1 MAAAVMSAGT
11 SWKNS
16 SRRSMSAVSVRPSRA
31 AFSARASAWPV
42 LAHHSPAVSP
52 GFGTMALSS
61 TRRSTGTCSHTS
73 GAVKPPSDWP
83 TTMSWRRSPIALTTM
98 SVYSASPAELSA
110 AGRSG
115 ATTSWPRPRSSGT
128 SRCQYAAAPPAP
140 GMSTYVAI
148 VTSACGRGH
157 SVSSPPRRAP
167 QWLDL
172 APLRPNLALERD
184 VEYLVHVIHERERD
198 VFAHPGG
205 NLLQVAPVVVRRHDL
220 GQPGPMRRQHLLLQP
235 ADRHDPAAQRDLT
248 GHAQGMVDR
257 TPGECRDDSRGHRDA
272 RARSV
277 LGHRARRHVDVHV
290 PINERIVVAEAQ
302 RSAARPGIRQRSLGR
317 LFHHLAELPG
327 EQQIALAGHHAR
339 LDEQDL
345 APRRRICQTGGDAD
359 LVSAGDDL
367 LLKARRSELFG
378 HGAMGHRHRRRVAHH
393 DRSGRFARN
402 GRDLA
407 LQVAHAG
414 FAGVVA
420 NDPPQRGVGETHLA
434 NVEAVLYQ
442 LAGHQVAFGDLELVV
457 LGVTGQVDDFE

>member
-1 MAAAVMSAGT
+1 
-11 SWKNS
+11 
-16 SRRSMSAVSVRPSRA
+16 MSAVTVRPSRA
-31 AFSARASAWPV
+31 AISARASAWPV
-42 LAHHSPAVSP
+42 LAHQSPAVSP

-61 TRRSTGTCSHTS
+61 TRRSTGTRSHTS

-140 GMSTYVAI
+140 GMRTYVAI
-148 VTSACGRGH
+148 VASACGRRH

-235 ADRHDPAAQRDLT
+235 ADRHHPATQRDLA

-257 TPGECRDDSRGHRDA
+257 PAGERRNNRRGHRDA
-272 RARSV
+272 RARPV
-277 LGHRARRHVDVHV
+277 LGHRACWHVDVHV
-290 PINERIVVAEAQ
+290 AIDERVVTAKAQ
-302 RSAARPGIRQRSLGR
+302 RSAARSRIGERGLGR
-317 LFHHLAELPG
+317 LFHDVAELSG
-327 EQQIALAGHHAR
+327 QEQTAFARYDAR
-339 LDEQDL
+339 LDKQ
-345 APRRRICQTGGDAD
+345 
-359 LVSAGDDL
+359 
-367 LLKARRSELFG
+367 
-378 HGAMGHRHRRRVAHH
+378 
-393 DRSGRFARN
+393 
-402 GRDLA
+402 
-407 LQVAHAG
+407 
-414 FAGVVA
+414 
-420 NDPPQRGVGETHLA
+420 
-434 NVEAVLYQ
+434 
-442 LAGHQVAFGDLELVV
+442 
-457 LGVTGQVDDFE
+457 